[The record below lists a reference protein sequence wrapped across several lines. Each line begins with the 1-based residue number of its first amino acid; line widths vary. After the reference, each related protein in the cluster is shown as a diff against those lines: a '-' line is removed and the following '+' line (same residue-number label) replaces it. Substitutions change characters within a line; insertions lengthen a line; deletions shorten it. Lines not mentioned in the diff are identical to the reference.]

1 MGQTDQTAAA
11 HTDQKGWAEQSRV
24 LGRESPF
31 RTGPQCGQNL
41 CYRKPGAAARGFSG
55 FSPKMNTDLTNLLQ
69 DWPYEPGR
77 LNVRLITGD
86 DGRPRI
92 QIRLDLGIVQ
102 MDCEGRPDGHR
113 PNGYRSL
120 LEYHE
125 TMRDEMDPDDG
136 DPFSLSHEE
145 CRLLHDESMQYHHR
159 YIAQLVLDD
168 FDGVIRDATRNL
180 RVVELVTEAA
190 ETESDRE
197 RFQRFRPYL
206 MMMRG
211 RALAGQAMRDEEP
224 RAALL
229 AIDEALEALKEHFDE
244 LGESES
250 FEASSET
257 EALRGIRQSLVPQ
270 LPVSQKSELVKRLA
284 DAVDHEN
291 YELAAILQKELRLL
305 GD

>member
-1 MGQTDQTAAA
+1 MQEDFWDFP
-11 HTDQKGWAEQSRV
+11 H
-24 LGRESPF
+24 
-31 RTGPQCGQNL
+31 
-41 CYRKPGAAARGFSG
+41 
-55 FSPKMNTDLTNLLQ
+55 MNTDLTNLLQ
-69 DWPYEPGR
+69 EWPYEPGR
-77 LNVRLITGD
+77 LNVRLIEGA

-102 MDCEGRPDGHR
+102 MDCEGRPDGQR

-125 TMRDEMDPDDG
+125 TLRDEMDPDADQ
-136 DPFSLSHEE
+136 PFTLSHEE

-168 FDGVIRDATRNL
+168 YDSVIRDATRNL
-180 RVVELVTEAA
+180 RVVNLVAEAA
-190 ETESDRE
+190 ETEADRE
-197 RFQRFRPYL
+197 RFLRFRPYL

-224 RAALL
+224 RAAIL
-229 AIDEALEALKEHFDE
+229 AIDEAIDALREHFDSI
-244 LGESES
+244 GEPEAFES
-250 FEASSET
+250 SSEV

-284 DAVDHEN
+284 DAVEHEN

>member
-1 MGQTDQTAAA
+1 
-11 HTDQKGWAEQSRV
+11 
-24 LGRESPF
+24 
-31 RTGPQCGQNL
+31 
-41 CYRKPGAAARGFSG
+41 
-55 FSPKMNTDLTNLLQ
+55 
-69 DWPYEPGR
+69 
-77 LNVRLITGD
+77 
-86 DGRPRI
+86 
-92 QIRLDLGIVQ
+92 
-102 MDCEGRPDGHR
+102 
-113 PNGYRSL
+113 
-120 LEYHE
+120 
-125 TMRDEMDPDDG
+125 
-136 DPFSLSHEE
+136 
-145 CRLLHDESMQYHHR
+145 MQYHHR

-180 RVVELVTEAA
+180 RVVELVSETAEAD
-190 ETESDRE
+190 SDRE
-197 RFQRFRPYL
+197 RFQQFRPYL

-229 AIDEALEALKEHFDE
+229 AIDESLDALKEHFDE
-244 LGESES
+244 LGESEAY
-250 FEASSET
+250 EASSEV